1 MTEASDLAC
10 YPWSASTWLVAG
22 WGVVTAGMSWFF
34 PGANLVSQGSHA
46 LVGAGLLAFA
56 LWGVWRPR
64 VVITGGQLVE
74 RPGAGRRERTLLLAD
89 VAGVLRTPR
98 TGHRPSEE
106 DLDRQLGL
114 RLRSGDFRWIDLRWI
129 RSTDRE
135 RLRAGVG
142 ATEPEDSA
150 EPTDSADSAESA
162 D

>member
-1 MTEASDLAC
+1 MKEASGLAC
-10 YPWSASTWLVAG
+10 YPWSASTWLLAG

-34 PGANLVSQGSHA
+34 PGAHPVSQWAHV
-46 LVGAGLLAFA
+46 LVGIGLLTFA

-64 VVITGGQLVE
+64 VVVIAGQLVE
-74 RPGAGRRERTLLLAD
+74 RPGAGRRERTLLLTH
-89 VAGVLRTPR
+89 VAGVLPAPR

-129 RSTDRE
+129 RSADRE
-135 RLRAGVG
+135 RLRARVG
-142 ATEPEDSA
+142 AA
-150 EPTDSADSAESA
+150 DSADSA